1 MSIKGRVVTSLTKI
15 CDSCSA
21 PYCTKI
27 DEQFDITVLSSSR
40 KDQSGLPEI
49 GDSDPSVIYVKP
61 GTEIDIDSS
70 IQETIRLTASAKVC
84 TCSMS
89 CRTVDCRHTTSYS
102 FTDYH
107 HSEFMFGGV

>member
-49 GDSDPSVIYVKP
+49 GDSDPSVRDMIYLALMLYIITV
-61 GTEIDIDSS
+61 
-70 IQETIRLTASAKVC
+70 TITTISF
-84 TCSMS
+84 
-89 CRTVDCRHTTSYS
+89 RTGHLR
-102 FTDYH
+102 
-107 HSEFMFGGV
+107 EARNRN